1 MTLGGDDIRKLI
13 VIRIIHTPADMGSMK
28 DGLEKDGI
36 LKIGR
41 QRWEENQRKI
51 EKFWDEAEAEV
62 LTLDLDKSKIRIYQ
76 DGLPVAGEMGERIVR
91 ETAERGSRNYD
102 IIANLMD
109 LGAKIEATEST
120 ELLRQE
126 YGLIKGFVE
135 AKSPEERATAEERY
149 NQVKDELMEKRDS
162 FIAKAIGSSLLEG
175 EIGLLFIGA
184 YHNVVP
190 KLDKDIEVKCLD

>member
-1 MTLGGDDIRKLI
+1 LGGDYIRKLI

-28 DGLEKDGI
+28 DGLEKEGVS
-36 LKIGR
+36 KIGR

-51 EKFWDEAEAEV
+51 EKFWDEAEIEV
-62 LTLDLDKSKIRIYQ
+62 LSLDVDKSKIRIYQ
-76 DGLPVAGEMGERIVR
+76 DGLPVAGEIGERIVR

-102 IIANLMD
+102 IIAKLMD

-135 AKSPEERATAEERY
+135 AKSHEERAAAEERY
-149 NQVKDELMEKRDS
+149 NQAKDELMEKRDS
-162 FIAKAIGSSLLEG
+162 FIAKAIGSTLKEG

-184 YHNVVP
+184 YHNVAP